1 MKRRQRDENRA
12 FRDRVIMLRSHCTQA
27 FQTHALPGSFQP
39 TINVGFG
46 QPTAKLRSSLMNRKM
61 KLYTLLVSLI
71 YAGVLY
77 DKNDDV
83 ELYQLENLALYEN
96 PHFFDEEIF
105 KYQLKDKIKVEGDC
119 TATGTDCSHE
129 HNVIKREL
137 TAIICSQ
144 EFLHDVIKDGTCEI
158 ISEYFY
164 QNITQKR

>member
-1 MKRRQRDENRA
+1 MD
-12 FRDRVIMLRSHCTQA
+12 S
-27 FQTHALPGSFQP
+27 
-39 TINVGFG
+39 
-46 QPTAKLRSSLMNRKM
+46 TAKLHSSLMIRKM
-61 KLYTLLVSLI
+61 KLYALLVSLI

-83 ELYQLENLALYEN
+83 ELHQLENFALYEN
-96 PHFFDEEIF
+96 PQFFDEEIF

-119 TATGTDCSHE
+119 TATGTDCTHE
-129 HNVIKREL
+129 QNVIKREL

>member
-1 MKRRQRDENRA
+1 M
-12 FRDRVIMLRSHCTQA
+12 I
-27 FQTHALPGSFQP
+27 
-39 TINVGFG
+39 
-46 QPTAKLRSSLMNRKM
+46 RKM
-61 KLYTLLVSLI
+61 KLYALLVSLI

-83 ELYQLENLALYEN
+83 ELHQLESFALYEN
-96 PHFFDEEIF
+96 PIFFDEEIF

-119 TATGTDCSHE
+119 TATGTDCTHE
-129 HNVIKREL
+129 QNVIKREL